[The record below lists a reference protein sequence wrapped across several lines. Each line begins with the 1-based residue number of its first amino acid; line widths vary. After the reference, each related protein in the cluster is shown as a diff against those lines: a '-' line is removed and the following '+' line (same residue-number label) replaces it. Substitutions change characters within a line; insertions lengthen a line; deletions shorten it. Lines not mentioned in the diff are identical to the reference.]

1 MDKTFDKLFE
11 HYCEERFNKM
21 LNEGKKK
28 VSINNSDTINEYVP
42 EPEMTAHE
50 LTKELSRERSELSE
64 LTKTGRKK
72 REIVITDE
80 LQKYIDDM
88 GMKCQ
93 RCGVKTKD
101 ADVTY
106 EQIRGKSE
114 GKMRDVKRSKCLK
127 CNCNKFSFGSNL
139 KR

>member
-1 MDKTFDKLFE
+1 MDKAFDKLFE
-11 HYCEERFNKM
+11 QYCEERFNKM

-28 VSINNSDTINEYVP
+28 VSINNLDTINEYVP

-50 LTKELSRERSELSE
+50 LTSVTSRERSELSK

-72 REIVITDE
+72 REVVITDE
-80 LQKYIDDM
+80 LKEYIDNN

-101 ADVTY
+101 TDVTY

-139 KR
+139 K